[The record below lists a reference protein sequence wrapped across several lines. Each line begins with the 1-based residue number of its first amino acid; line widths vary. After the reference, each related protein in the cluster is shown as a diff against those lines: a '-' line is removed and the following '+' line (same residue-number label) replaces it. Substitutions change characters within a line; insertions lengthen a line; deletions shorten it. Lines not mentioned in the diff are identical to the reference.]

1 MKKFENIQKELLMDK
16 YNWKD
21 INYPSIIHEKN
32 NPKIALNILY
42 ANKRKPCLGYKTKLK
57 SVKNKLFLV
66 ISNKVGG
73 HYPAVKTYLHY

>member
-32 NPKIALNILY
+32 NPKIALNVLY
-42 ANKRKPCLGYKTKLK
+42 ANKRKPCLGYKT
-57 SVKNKLFLV
+57 
-66 ISNKVGG
+66 
-73 HYPAVKTYLHY
+73 